1 MLEADGTTF
10 RFYGLVPATGTI
22 NFPAVDVRPF
32 PRTIV
37 CQGVE
42 EEAFLSI
49 PFFSFSREGDR
60 HASMVFD
67 VWSGYVAWS

>member
-37 CQGVE
+37 CQGRKGVE
-42 EEAFLSI
+42 EEAFLSH
-49 PFFSFSREGDR
+49 FFLFLLERRGSPRVDGF
-60 HASMVFD
+60 
-67 VWSGYVAWS
+67 